1 MEKGEDTRE
10 RILEAAEGLF
20 IHYGF
25 SKTTMAE
32 IAEKCGMSAANI
44 YRFFDGKEEIVA
56 EMAYRHFQKVEESL
70 REVVRRPGMS
80 PTERL
85 EAFVLVMVR
94 QAHDLCCCN
103 EKINEAVGFI
113 QRKRA
118 EMVDRHWERI
128 RSLLAEIL
136 AEGNRTGEFDAPDVV
151 DSADAVLKATSFF
164 QAPQCFVQLPLADL
178 EESAGRVVRLIVK
191 GLRKG

>member
-1 MEKGEDTRE
+1 MEKSEETRG

-56 EMAYRHFQKVEESL
+56 EMAYRHFRKVEESL
-70 REVVRRPGMS
+70 REVVRRPELS

-103 EKINEAVGFI
+103 ERMNEAVGYI

-164 QAPQCFVQLPLADL
+164 QAPQCFVQLSLSDL

>member
-1 MEKGEDTRE
+1 
-10 RILEAAEGLF
+10 
-20 IHYGF
+20 
-25 SKTTMAE
+25 
-32 IAEKCGMSAANI
+32 MSAANI

-56 EMAYRHFQKVEESL
+56 EMAYRHFHKVEESL
-70 REVVRRPGMS
+70 REVVRRPGMP

-164 QAPQCFVQLPLADL
+164 QAPQCFVQLSLADL
-178 EESAGRVVRLIVK
+178 EESAGRVVRLIVHGLKK
-191 GLRKG
+191 G

>member
-1 MEKGEDTRE
+1 MEKSEETRE
-10 RILEAAEGLF
+10 RILEAAESLF

-32 IAEKCGMSAANI
+32 IAGKCGMSAANI
-44 YRFFDGKEEIVA
+44 YRFFEGKEEIVA
-56 EMAYRHFQKVEESL
+56 EMAYRHFRKVEESL
-70 REVVRRPGMS
+70 REVVRRPGIA

-103 EKINEAVGFI
+103 ERMNEAVGYI

-136 AEGNRTGEFDAPDVV
+136 AEGNRSGEFDAPDVV

-164 QAPQCFVQLPLADL
+164 QAPQCFVQLSLSDL